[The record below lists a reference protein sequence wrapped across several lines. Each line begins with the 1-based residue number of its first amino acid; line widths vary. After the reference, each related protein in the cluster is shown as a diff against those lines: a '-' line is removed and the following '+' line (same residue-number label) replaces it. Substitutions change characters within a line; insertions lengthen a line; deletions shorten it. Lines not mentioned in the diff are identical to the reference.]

1 MLDRIHTKLICIDPA
16 IVPRVWPMVK
26 PMIDRAYNEV
36 DDEIPATLFNDL
48 CANRALLWLVSDMT
62 AQRIVYAFITELYI
76 RRSGLK
82 VCRLVAGSGER
93 MSDWLHLQSELE
105 QYARDEG
112 CSKIVAEGR
121 TGWSRALSGYSVI
134 RHVIEKD
141 L

>member
-1 MLDRIHTKLICIDPA
+1 VLDRITTKLICIDPA
-16 IVPRVWPMVK
+16 VVPRVWPMVK
-26 PMIDRAYNEV
+26 PLIDRAYAEV
-36 DDEIPATLFNDL
+36 DAEIPPTLFNDL
-48 CANRALLWLVSDMT
+48 CGNRALLWLVSNMIE
-62 AQRIVYAFITELYI
+62 QKVVYAFITELYI
-76 RRSGLK
+76 RRSGMK

-105 QYARDEG
+105 QYARAEG